1 METNLLHLTGKIEF
15 EPEDKTKK
23 HLNQASWKKIA
34 MVMIDGEICEYYSW
48 FIKRRYNLIL
58 NKPLRG
64 AHISFIND
72 SMKDLTQNGKKPLEE
87 ALNAWEETKIKW
99 HGQKI
104 PLVVDLNP
112 KTNGRTWWFDVPDD
126 KMGLLQSIRTELGLG
141 KPFFG
146 IHMSIG
152 YANEK
157 NIEHSEYLHNMMIK
171 GFILN

>member
-1 METNLLHLTGKIEF
+1 METKLLHLTGKIEF

-23 HLNQASWKKIA
+23 HMNQASWKKVA

-48 FIKRRYNLIL
+48 FIKRRYNLTL

-72 SMKDLTQNGKKPLEE
+72 SMKDLTQNGKKSVEE
-87 ALNAWEETKIKW
+87 VLNAWGETKKKW
-99 HGQKI
+99 HGKTI
-104 PLVVDLNP
+104 PLVVDLDP
-112 KTNGRTWWFDVPDD
+112 RTDGRTWWFNIPHEERE
-126 KMGLLQSIRTELGLG
+126 LLQSIRTELGLG

-146 IHMSIG
+146 MHMSLG

-157 NIEHSEYLHNMMIK
+157 NIEHSEYLHGLIK
-171 GFILN
+171 KGYIN

>member
-1 METNLLHLTGKIEF
+1 METNLLYLTGKIEF

-23 HLNQASWKKIA
+23 HINQSSWKKIA

-48 FIKRRYNLIL
+48 FIKRRYGLSL

-72 SMKDLTQNGKKPLEE
+72 SMKDLTQNGEKSLEE
-87 ALNAWEETKIKW
+87 ALNAWETTKKKW
-99 HGQKI
+99 DGKTIQI
-104 PLVVDLNP
+104 VVNLDP
-112 KTNGRTWWFDVPDD
+112 RTDGRTWWFNIPHDEREI
-126 KMGLLQSIRTELGLG
+126 LHSIRAEVGLD

-146 IHMSIG
+146 LHMSIG

-157 NIEHSEYLHNMMIK
+157 NVGQSTYIHDLIK
-171 GFILN
+171 KDFIR

>member
-1 METNLLHLTGKIEF
+1 METNLLYLTGKIEF

-23 HLNQASWKKIA
+23 HINQASWKKIA

-48 FIKRRYNLIL
+48 FIKRRYGLSL

-72 SMKDLTQNGKKPLEE
+72 SMKDLTQNGEKSLEE
-87 ALNAWEETKIKW
+87 AINAWETIKKKWDGKTIKI
-99 HGQKI
+99 
-104 PLVVDLNP
+104 VVNLDP
-112 KTNGRTWWFDVPDD
+112 RTDGRTWWFNIPHDEREI
-126 KMGLLQSIRTELGLG
+126 LHSIRAEVGLD

-146 IHMSIG
+146 LHMSIG

-157 NIEHSEYLHNMMIK
+157 NVEQSTYIHDLIK
-171 GFILN
+171 KDFIK